1 VLGPSA
7 LAASNMSARTHVEP
21 LSVEWTSNREIER
34 GFQRHRK
41 ALAELLHADSL
52 KQGDLGRAFELC
64 TELATQILK
73 VERASV
79 WQFGAD
85 HRSIVCADLFERT
98 PWRHSRGMELP
109 AAAYPSYFAALS
121 EERTI
126 AADDALADARTR
138 EFTDSYLV
146 PNAIS
151 AMLDAPV
158 FVRGQM
164 VGVVCHEHV
173 GDRHRR
179 WLPWEELVAGSL
191 ADFVALALE
200 SAEHHRDQQRL
211 ELQQRALEAR
221 LRSSEESLRTLFG
234 VSPVGMVLGRL
245 ADERMITG
253 NQRATEMFEIPAAE
267 VAGRPV
273 AELYADQEE
282 RARLLGL
289 VRAQT
294 YVEGFEAKMK
304 TAKGRVFPALLSAQ
318 LLVFGGEPTL
328 LVSVTD
334 VTQQKATEARLRELA
349 THDPLTGCLNRRE
362 FFELAVG
369 ELERAL
375 RYGRPVSMAM
385 LDADHFKQLNDQ
397 FGHAIGDRALQ
408 AIAESCRRTLRQSD
422 LLGRLGGEEFAALFV
437 ETPLGDARCVT
448 ERLLRDVALARVPAG
463 DHEVSFTLSAGVV
476 ERHEHEPLEAMLKRA
491 DEALYRAKKA
501 GRNRLEIGA

>member
-1 VLGPSA
+1 
-7 LAASNMSARTHVEP
+7 MSARTHAEP
-21 LSVEWTSNREIER
+21 LPAEWASTREVER

-41 ALAELLHADSL
+41 ALADLLHADSL

-79 WQFGAD
+79 WQFGAE
-85 HRSIVCADLFERT
+85 RASIVCADLFERT
-98 PWRHSRGMELP
+98 PWRHSRGLELP
-109 AAAYPSYFAALS
+109 AAAYPSYFEALS

-126 AADDALADARTR
+126 AAHDAHADARTR
-138 EFTDSYLV
+138 EFAESYLV

-151 AMLDAPV
+151 ALLDAPV

-173 GDRHRR
+173 GDQHRR
-179 WLPWEELVAGSL
+179 WQPWEELVAGSL

-234 VSPVGMVLGRL
+234 VSPVGMVLSRL
-245 ADERMITG
+245 SDERVITG
-253 NQRATEMFEIPAAE
+253 NQRAVEMFEVPAADA
-267 VAGRPV
+267 AGRPV

-282 RARLLGL
+282 RARLLAL
-289 VRAQT
+289 VRERS
-294 YVEGFEAKMK
+294 YVEGFEARMK

-328 LVSVTD
+328 LVSATD
-334 VTQQKATEARLRELA
+334 VSQQKATEARLRELA
-349 THDPLTGCLNRRE
+349 TTDPLTGCLNRRE
-362 FFELAVG
+362 FFDLAGG
-369 ELERAL
+369 ELERGL
-375 RYGRPVSMAM
+375 RYGRPVSLAM
-385 LDADHFKQLNDQ
+385 LDADHFKEINDR
-397 FGHAIGDRALQ
+397 FGHAAGDRALK
-408 AIAESCRRTLRQSD
+408 AIADSCRRTLRQSD

-437 ETPLGDARCVT
+437 ETPLADARCVT
-448 ERLLRDVALARVPAG
+448 ERLLRDVAQARVPAG
-463 DHEVSFTLSAGVV
+463 EGEVAFTLSAGVV
-476 ERHEHEPLEAMLKRA
+476 ERRDGESLEAMLKRA
-491 DEALYRAKKA
+491 DEALYRAKEA
-501 GRNRLEIGA
+501 GRNRLEIGS